1 MSYQIWGHLVPV
13 GFGGPEDRLDIWRT
27 PRRYWSE
34 TRGLYLKTYL
44 SDVCRECQR
53 RIWVTEAE
61 IDIYGETLLFCKD
74 CIIRM
79 MLTRETGEALGSR
92 RPWRQGLITQHIADF
107 IHPTLDPRTVRRRI
121 FEASWLI
128 FLSLA
133 RPMKLG
139 YSDVYTIAD
148 LGLTGNR
155 TRKKR
160 IAVLDTFRRVRNIVT
175 RQLTVLEIII
185 QYL

>member
-1 MSYQIWGHLVPV
+1 MWGDIVPV
-13 GFGGPEDRLDIWRT
+13 GYRLDIWRT

-44 SDVCRECQR
+44 SDTCRECQR
-53 RIWVTEAE
+53 RIWITEAE
-61 IDIYGETLLFCKD
+61 IDVYGETLLFCKD
-74 CIIRM
+74 CLIRM
-79 MLTRETGEALGSR
+79 MLTCEIGEALGSI
-92 RPWRQGLITQHIADF
+92 RPWRQGLITQYIADF
-107 IHPTLDPRTVRRRI
+107 IHPSLDPRTARRRR

-139 YSDVYTIAD
+139 YSDVYTTTD
-148 LGLTGNR
+148 LGLTANR
-155 TRKKR
+155 TRKKK
-160 IAVLDTFRRVRNIVT
+160 IAVLNTLTRERNIVT
-175 RQLTVLEIII
+175 RPLTVLEIII